1 MLELSLS
8 DYLDL
13 DSSMIYKQ
21 ELKEAFDL
29 LELGRFICS
38 RGCFNN
44 KEEYIDRLMVDK
56 YNDEYSVAREAAYE
70 EFKTHGF
77 KG

>member
-13 DSSMIYKQ
+13 DSSMIYRQ
-21 ELKEAFDL
+21 ELEEAFDL
-29 LELGRFICS
+29 LKLEDVLD
-38 RGCFNN
+38 
-44 KEEYIDRLMVDK
+44 KEEYIGRLMVNN
-56 YNDEYSVAREAAYE
+56 YNDEYSAAQEAAYE

>member
-1 MLELSLS
+1 
-8 DYLDL
+8 
-13 DSSMIYKQ
+13 MIYRQ
-21 ELKEAFDL
+21 ELEEAFDL
-29 LELGRFICS
+29 LELEKFLD
-38 RGCFNN
+38 

-56 YNDEYSVAREAAYE
+56 YNDEYSAAQEAAYE